1 MFYGMLPT
9 ISRGDTIGKSCD
21 FWNRYNQCQLSC
33 NWRHTLLSPISF
45 SCSKM
50 MSAHHGRCPIQQ
62 WLYPYASPLLPVFY
76 CLVTSTT
83 RSKPSSGLQEECV
96 HRYEE
101 DLALAKD
108 VGSNAFRFSLEWS
121 KIEPQRGSI
130 DKAAIQRYQQIIRCI
145 RRLALDVLQ

>member
-1 MFYGMLPT
+1 
-9 ISRGDTIGKSCD
+9 
-21 FWNRYNQCQLSC
+21 
-33 NWRHTLLSPISF
+33 
-45 SCSKM
+45 
-50 MSAHHGRCPIQQ
+50 
-62 WLYPYASPLLPVFY
+62 
-76 CLVTSTT
+76 
-83 RSKPSSGLQEECV
+83 LQEECV